1 MTFIGNEISSIL
13 SKNRDKICD
22 SWKKQ
27 LIIQARTLV
36 ELLGLHQVDNVIKE
50 VVEGLIK
57 ALKTINTNEHEDYI
71 NVQNKVA
78 ELSREMS
85 LRQITPTET
94 AQFIFL
100 IKDAVFPVLQE
111 ECGNNTVLSE
121 YILFVNAIVDK
132 LGLFTFQTYLES
144 KEELIK
150 EQQRAFMDVSVPV
163 VKVWKD
169 IVLIP
174 LVGMLDSSRTQL
186 MMETMLSAI
195 EDTQSRVAI
204 IDISGIP
211 IVDTLVARHLI
222 TAATAAKLMG
232 AECLI
237 TGIRAKISQTLVQL
251 GVDLSG
257 IVTRTTLADGLQL
270 ALKMTEQKIV

>member
-1 MTFIGNEISSIL
+1 M
-13 SKNRDKICD
+13 
-22 SWKKQ
+22 
-27 LIIQARTLV
+27 IIHSRTLV
-36 ELLGLHQVDNVIKE
+36 ELIGLNQVEKITQEISDT
-50 VVEGLIK
+50 LIK
-57 ALKTINTNEHEDYI
+57 AVKTINTHEHEDYK
-71 NVQNKVA
+71 QLEKQVA

-85 LRQITPTET
+85 LRNITPTET
-94 AQFIFL
+94 AQLIFF
-100 IKDAVFPVLQE
+100 IKDAIFPILQG
-111 ECGNNTVLSE
+111 ECGQNSVLSE
-121 YILFVNAIVDK
+121 YILFINSIVDK
-132 LGLFTFQTYLES
+132 LGLLTFQIYLES
-144 KEELIK
+144 REELIK

-186 MMETMLSAI
+186 MMEIMLSAI
-195 EDTQSRVAI
+195 EDTQSKVAI

-211 IVDTLVARHLI
+211 IVDSLVARHLI
-222 TAATAAKLMG
+222 TAASAAKLMG

-257 IVTRTTLADGLQL
+257 IVTKTTLADGLQL
-270 ALKMTEQKIV
+270 ALQMTEQKLI

>member
-13 SKNRDKICD
+13 SKNRNKICD

-27 LIIQARTLV
+27 LIIQSRTLV
-36 ELLGLHQVDNVIKE
+36 ELIGLNQVEKITQEISDS
-50 VVEGLIK
+50 LIK
-57 ALKTINTNEHEDYI
+57 AVKTINTHEHEDYKKLEK
-71 NVQNKVA
+71 QVA

-85 LRQITPTET
+85 LRNITPTET
-94 AQFIFL
+94 AQLIFF
-100 IKDAVFPVLQE
+100 IKDAIFPILQE
-111 ECGNNTVLSE
+111 DYGQNSIIAD
-121 YILFVNAIVDK
+121 YILFINSIVDK
-132 LGLFTFQTYLES
+132 LGLLTFQIYLES
-144 KEELIK
+144 REELIK

-195 EDTQSRVAI
+195 EDTQSKVAI

-211 IVDTLVARHLI
+211 IVDSLVARHLI
-222 TAATAAKLMG
+222 TAASAAKLMG

-257 IVTRTTLADGLQL
+257 IVTKTTLADGLQL
-270 ALKMTEQKIV
+270 ALQMTEQKLI

>member
-13 SKNRDKICD
+13 SKNREKICD

-27 LIIQARTLV
+27 LIIQSRTLV
-36 ELLGLHQVDNVIKE
+36 ELIGLNQVEKITQDISD
-50 VVEGLIK
+50 GLIK
-57 ALKTINTNEHEDYI
+57 AVKTINTHEHEDYKKLEK
-71 NVQNKVA
+71 QVA

-85 LRQITPTET
+85 LRNITPTET
-94 AQFIFL
+94 AQIIFF
-100 IKDAVFPVLQE
+100 IKDAIFPILQE
-111 ECGNNTVLSE
+111 DYGQNSVLSE
-121 YILFVNAIVDK
+121 YILFINAIVDK
-132 LGLFTFQTYLES
+132 LGLLTFQTYLES
-144 KEELIK
+144 REELIK

-195 EDTQSRVAI
+195 EDTQSKVAI

-211 IVDTLVARHLI
+211 IVDSLVARHLI
-222 TAATAAKLMG
+222 TAASAAKLMG

-257 IVTRTTLADGLQL
+257 IVTKTTLADGLQL
-270 ALKMTEQKIV
+270 ALQMTEQKLI

>member
-13 SKNRDKICD
+13 SKNRGKICD

-27 LIIQARTLV
+27 LIIQSRTLV
-36 ELLGLHQVDNVIKE
+36 ELIGLNQVEKITQDIADT
-50 VVEGLIK
+50 LIK
-57 ALKTINTNEHEDYI
+57 AVKTINTYEHEDYKKI
-71 NVQNKVA
+71 EKQVA
-78 ELSREMS
+78 ELSKEMS
-85 LRQITPTET
+85 LRNITPTET
-94 AQFIFL
+94 AQLIFL
-100 IKDAVFPVLQE
+100 IKDAIFPILQN
-111 ECGNNTVLSE
+111 ECGQNSVLSE
-121 YILFVNAIVDK
+121 YILFINSIVDK
-132 LGLFTFQTYLES
+132 LGLFSFQTYLES

-195 EDTQSRVAI
+195 EDTQSKVAI

-211 IVDTLVARHLI
+211 IVDSLVARHLI

-270 ALKMTEQKIV
+270 ALQMTEQKII